1 MALKFEYIYDLSD
14 ISIEPDV
21 VSKGYITNE
30 PSGALLNYIMYNKDE
45 AAEKVWQ
52 NVTQL
57 TSLAQHL
64 GLLLRWR
71 GHTATK
77 KQRRNCLQNQASLLK
92 KNRRSKL
99 AN

>member
-45 AAEKVWQ
+45 AAEKVCDIDGAIDYK
-52 NVTQL
+52 NI
-57 TSLAQHL
+57 TSI
-64 GLLLRWR
+64 
-71 GHTATK
+71 K
-77 KQRRNCLQNQASLLK
+77 KIDSILWSIR
-92 KNRRSKL
+92 
-99 AN
+99 